1 MFILEKYEHLD
12 VVDVG
17 SEFYYD
23 VVFKKDFLDKFKQ
36 LLDECKEKIIVF
48 DSEMNS
54 DEIIDFIKKAQSK
67 HFSATSGCDLFW
79 KTNGNIDE
87 SCFEIYVYKEQIESD
102 DYEMTLAKAAVF
114 KVKINLLDKTKPYMY
129 ISK

>member
-1 MFILEKYEHLD
+1 MFILEKYERLD

-23 VVFKKDFLDKFKQ
+23 VIFKKKFLDTFKQ
-36 LLDECKEKIIVF
+36 LLDECNKKIIVF
-48 DSEMNS
+48 GNEMNS
-54 DEIIDFIKKAQSK
+54 DEIIEFIKKAQSK
-67 HFSATSGCDLFW
+67 HFSSTSGCDLFW
-79 KTNGNIDE
+79 KTNGNTDE

>member
-23 VVFKKDFLDKFKQ
+23 VVFKKDFLDTFKQ

-48 DSEMNS
+48 GSEMNS
-54 DEIIDFIKKAQSK
+54 DEIIEFIKKAQSK
-67 HFSATSGCDLFW
+67 HFSKTSGCDLFW
-79 KTNGNIDE
+79 KTNGNVDE
-87 SCFEIYVYKEQIESD
+87 SCFEIYVYKEQMESD
-102 DYEMTLAKAAVF
+102 DYEMTLDKAAVF
-114 KVKINLLDKTKPYMY
+114 KVKINLLDKTRSYMY
-129 ISK
+129 IAK